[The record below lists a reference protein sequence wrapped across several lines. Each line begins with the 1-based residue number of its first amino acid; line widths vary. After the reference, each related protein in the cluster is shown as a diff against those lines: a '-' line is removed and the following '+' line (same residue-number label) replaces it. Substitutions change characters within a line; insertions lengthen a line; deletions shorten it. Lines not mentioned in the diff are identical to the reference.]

1 MHIFE
6 KLSPTWTIYKMR
18 PLVFNSLNKAQ
29 VSSSKELIFITF
41 SSSTKAFVYTKLIKK
56 VSVFSSF
63 SYIFG
68 FLVHFFRFGNVLLL
82 QLRLDLGAA
91 ILVHELHETAELLII
106 ARHPLVLL
114 ATVHKVAEADA
125 GQRGIGQLGGHESL
139 RRDQEAQQANCNCTR
154 YGCQKSRSET
164 RNLG

>member
-56 VSVFSSF
+56 
-63 SYIFG
+63 
-68 FLVHFFRFGNVLLL
+68 
-82 QLRLDLGAA
+82 
-91 ILVHELHETAELLII
+91 
-106 ARHPLVLL
+106 
-114 ATVHKVAEADA
+114 
-125 GQRGIGQLGGHESL
+125 
-139 RRDQEAQQANCNCTR
+139 
-154 YGCQKSRSET
+154 
-164 RNLG
+164 